1 MGAVVLPVPRELP
14 EARAEDVG
22 GHHLTEAPCL
32 VLALWGWGTSAY
44 PQGAACTPWWR
55 LRGNG
60 AQHCPQ
66 QFVEEGDDTRAT
78 QGALGPYPD
87 EVDEG
92 VVDVGTTGQEEAA
105 ARAECMEEEEFLF
118 L

>member
-1 MGAVVLPVPRELP
+1 M
-14 EARAEDVG
+14 
-22 GHHLTEAPCL
+22 
-32 VLALWGWGTSAY
+32 GTSAY
-44 PQGAACTPWWR
+44 PQGAACTPRWG

-66 QFVEEGDDTRAT
+66 KFAEEGDNTGAA

-87 EVDEG
+87 EVNEG
-92 VVDVGTTGQEEAA
+92 VVNVGTTGQEETA
-105 ARAECMEEEEFLF
+105 ARAECVEEEQFLF